1 MAFDLG
7 GKRFE
12 MNVTL
17 RVAALAFSSMLLG
30 VLLVA
35 TEYRATAL
43 LVAIA
48 ILVQIGGLL
57 RKVTVT
63 NRELSRFLTAIAHSD
78 FSQTFSMR
86 GMGSAFDDLG
96 ASFTTVLERF
106 KATRADT
113 ERQAEYLNALLEHV
127 PVALAA
133 VFPDGRVEL
142 LNNAARRLLGP
153 EDLTRRVVEAG
164 AGLGAGAGGTTAPLA
179 DGPAG
184 ATVADTLRALRPGGR
199 QLLRMTG
206 GMSGGPQQLTVAATQ
221 LTLMGEPRMLVSL
234 QNIGADLD
242 ATEVRAWQEL
252 VRVLTHEM
260 MNSLTPVSS
269 LTRTAKAVMEDLTV
283 KVADRPDLREEV
295 EDAVQAI
302 DTVAR
307 RSDGLLRF
315 VERYRQFTSVPKPV
329 TERIKVREVVE
340 RMRLLMAPAMA
351 ERRIRFDTL
360 VLPPSLEMAADPDL
374 LDQVL
379 INLLKNAVEALAGR
393 EDAAIR
399 LSAFLDDG
407 GRVSIQVADNGPGI
421 PPEVAERIFVPFFT
435 TKRDGSGVGLSLAR
449 QIMMAHGGSIG
460 AAPADGGGTV
470 FTLRF

>member
-1 MAFDLG
+1 MG
-7 GKRFE
+7 SRIGSRRFE
-12 MNVTL
+12 LNVTV
-17 RVAALAFSSMLLG
+17 RVALLAFSSMLLG

-35 TEYRATAL
+35 TEYRATSL
-43 LVAIA
+43 LVGIA

-57 RKVTVT
+57 RKVTMT

-78 FSQTFSMR
+78 FSQTFGMR
-86 GMGSAFDDLG
+86 GMGSAFDELG

-133 VFPDGRVEL
+133 VFPSGRVEL

-153 EDLTRRVVEAG
+153 EDLNRR
-164 AGLGAGAGGTTAPLA
+164 LA
-179 DGPAG
+179 DGSK
-184 ATVADTLRALRPGGR
+184 TVADSLRELKAGSRALLRVAGGV
-199 QLLRMTG
+199 G
-206 GMSGGPQQLTVAATQ
+206 GGPLQMTVAATQ
-221 LTLMGEPRMLVSL
+221 LTLAGEPRLLVSL
-234 QNIGADLD
+234 QNIGADLE

-269 LTRTAKAVMEDLTV
+269 LTRTAKAVMEDLTE
-283 KVADRPDLREEV
+283 KVADRPDLAEEMG
-295 EDAVQAI
+295 DAVQAI

-315 VERYRQFTSVPKPV
+315 VERYRQFTQVPKPAL
-329 TERIKVREVVE
+329 ERIKVREVLD
-340 RMRLLMAPAMA
+340 RMRRLMAPALA
-351 ERRIRFDTL
+351 EKRIRFETL
-360 VLPPSLEMAADPDL
+360 VLPPALEMAVDPDL

-379 INLLKNAVEALAGR
+379 INLLKNAVEALAGQ
-393 EDAAIR
+393 EDACVR
-399 LSAFLDDG
+399 MNAFLDEG
-407 GRVSIQVADNGPGI
+407 GRVALQVIDNGPGI
-421 PPEVAERIFVPFFT
+421 PPEVADKIFVPFFT
-435 TKRDGSGVGLSLAR
+435 TKREGSGVGLSLAR
-449 QIMMAHGGSIG
+449 QIMLAHGGSI
-460 AAPADGGGTV
+460 AVARAEEGGTV

>member
-1 MAFDLG
+1 MASRTG
-7 GKRFE
+7 NRRFE
-12 MNVTL
+12 LNVTV
-17 RVAALAFSSMLLG
+17 RVALLAATSVLLG
-30 VLLVA
+30 VLLAA
-35 TEYRATAL
+35 TEYRATSL
-43 LVAIA
+43 LVAIS
-48 ILVQIGGLL
+48 ILVQVGGLL

-96 ASFTTVLERF
+96 ASFTAVLERF

-133 VFPDGRVEL
+133 VFPGGRVEL

-153 EDLTRRVVEAG
+153 EDLNRR
-164 AGLGAGAGGTTAPLA
+164 LA
-179 DGPAG
+179 DGSK
-184 ATVADTLRALRPGGR
+184 TVADGLRELEVGSRAL
-199 QLLRMTG
+199 LKVAG
-206 GMSGGPQQLTVAATQ
+206 GMANGPQQLTVAATQ
-221 LTLMGEPRMLVSL
+221 LTLAGESRLLVSL
-234 QNIGADLD
+234 QNIGADLE

-269 LTRTAKAVMEDLTV
+269 LTRTAKAVMEDLTE
-283 KVADRPDLREEV
+283 KVADRPDLAEEMA
-295 EDAVQAI
+295 DAVQAI

-315 VERYRQFTSVPKPV
+315 VERYRQFTQVPKPAL
-329 TERIKVREVVE
+329 ERVKVREVVE
-340 RMRLLMAPAMA
+340 RMSRLMAPALA
-351 ERRIRFDTL
+351 EKRIRFETL
-360 VLPPSLEMAADPDL
+360 VLPPSLEMSADPDL

-379 INLLKNAVEALAGR
+379 INLLKNAVEALAGQ
-393 EDAAIR
+393 EDAGVR
-399 LSAFLDDG
+399 LTAFLDEG
-407 GRVSIQVADNGPGI
+407 GRVAIQVIDNGPGI
-421 PPEVAERIFVPFFT
+421 PPDIAERIFVPFYT

-449 QIMMAHGGSIG
+449 QIMLAHGGSIG
-460 AAPADGGGTV
+460 AAKADGGGTV